1 VGYDIDNNFLE
12 LKATNNNQEN
22 NENLIIINPNS
33 SIEYEINNKMINDVV
48 DNLATMTLL
57 I

>member
-1 VGYDIDNNFLE
+1 MGYDIDNNFLE
-12 LKATNNNQEN
+12 LKTLNNRQEN
-22 NENLIIINPNS
+22 NEKLIITNPNS
-33 SIEYEINNKMINDVV
+33 SIDCEINNKMINDVV

>member
-33 SIEYEINNKMINDVV
+33 SIEYEINNKMINDIV

>member
-1 VGYDIDNNFLE
+1 MGYDIDNNFLE
-12 LKATNNNQEN
+12 LKTLNNEQEN
-22 NENLIIINPNS
+22 NEKLIITNPNS
-33 SIEYEINNKMINDVV
+33 SIGYEINNKMINDVV